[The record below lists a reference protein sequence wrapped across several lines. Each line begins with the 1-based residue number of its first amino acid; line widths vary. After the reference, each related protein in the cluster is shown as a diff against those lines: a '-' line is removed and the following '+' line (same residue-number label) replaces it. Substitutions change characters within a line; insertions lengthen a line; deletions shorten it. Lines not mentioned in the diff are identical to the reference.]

1 MNSLKQSQQA
11 PLERMWIALMIEA
24 KQSGIT
30 KEQVRKFIRQHQM
43 NNAFE
48 TDLQPQMDSMED

>member
-1 MNSLKQSQQA
+1 MNSIKQSQQE

-24 KQSGIT
+24 KQNGIT

-48 TDLQPQMDSMED
+48 TDLQPQMDSIED

>member
-1 MNSLKQSQQA
+1 MNSIKQSQQE

-30 KEQVRKFIRQHQM
+30 KEQVRKFIM

-48 TDLQPQMDSMED
+48 TDLQPQMED

>member
-1 MNSLKQSQQA
+1 MNSLKQSQQE

>member
-1 MNSLKQSQQA
+1 MNSIKQSQQE

-30 KEQVRKFIRQHQM
+30 KEQVRKFIRQHRM

-48 TDLQPQMDSMED
+48 TDLQPQMED

>member
-1 MNSLKQSQQA
+1 MNSIKQSQQE
-11 PLERMWIALMIEA
+11 PLERMWIALIIEA

-43 NNAFE
+43 NNTFE
-48 TDLQPQMDSMED
+48 TDLQLQMED